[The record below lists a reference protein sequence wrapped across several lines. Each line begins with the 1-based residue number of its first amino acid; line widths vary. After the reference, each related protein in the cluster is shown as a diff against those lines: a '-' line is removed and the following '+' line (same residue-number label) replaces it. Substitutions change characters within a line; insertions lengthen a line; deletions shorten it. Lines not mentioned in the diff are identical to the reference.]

1 MDSRTGELITAPQ
14 AENGVFIWEINNPLY
29 FKITE
34 HSQRPFL
41 RNNDIIS
48 IQIRFNHNIR
58 KALGIH
64 KCFLNFRI
72 WTTLQPQTG
81 RFLRVFRYQ
90 VLKYLYSLGVI
101 SINNVIRAVDHV
113 LYDVLENTIN
123 VTATHDI
130 KYKFY

>member
-14 AENGVFIWEINNPLY
+14 AENGVFIWEINNRLY

-41 RNNDIIS
+41 MNNDIIS
-48 IQIRFNHNIR
+48 IQIRFNQNIR

-64 KCFLNFRI
+64 KCLLHFRI

-113 LYDVLENTIN
+113 LYDELANTIN

>member
-1 MDSRTGELITAPQ
+1 MDSRTGELISAPQ

-29 FKITE
+29 LKITE
-34 HSQRPFL
+34 HSQRRFL
-41 RNNDIIS
+41 MINDIIS
-48 IQIRFNHNIR
+48 IQIRFNQNIR

-72 WTTLQPQTG
+72 WTTTQPQTG

-101 SINNVIRAVDHV
+101 RINNVIRAVDLV
-113 LYDVLENTIN
+113 MYDVLENTIN
-123 VTATHDI
+123 VTATHHI

>member
-14 AENGVFIWEINNPLY
+14 AYNVVFIWEINNPLY

-41 RNNDIIS
+41 MNSDIIS

-64 KCFLNFRI
+64 KCFLIFRI

-90 VLKYLYSLGVI
+90 VLKYLYSLVVI
-101 SINNVIRAVDHV
+101 SINNVISAVDHI